1 MKCKDCRK
9 RVIYTYEYGD
19 MRKIKK
25 WVLCSYRPEQ
35 KLNPNSQPKWCP
47 LKREVEE

>member
-1 MKCKDCRK
+1 MKCKDCPERY
-9 RVIYTYEYGD
+9 IYTYEYGD

-25 WVLCSYRPEQ
+25 WVLCSHKPEQ

-47 LKREVEE
+47 LKEES